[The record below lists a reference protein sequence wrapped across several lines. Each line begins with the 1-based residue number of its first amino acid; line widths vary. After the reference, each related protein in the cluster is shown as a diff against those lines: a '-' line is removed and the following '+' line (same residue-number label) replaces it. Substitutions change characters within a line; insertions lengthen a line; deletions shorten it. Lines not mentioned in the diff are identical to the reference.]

1 MRSFNDVV
9 NSILNEN
16 DGRSL
21 PAIPAPRPSEG
32 ADTDDGRGFVA
43 ADYPIPVPPPGVPSL
58 GDMIYNLIE
67 SLDEDA
73 KTNTGA
79 RVKDVLEDILLELE
93 DITASLSRV
102 RSRGQLE
109 SFSRSLI
116 DSLIRR
122 LSLD

>member
-43 ADYPIPVPPPGVPSL
+43 ADYPIPVPPPRGPSL

-67 SLDEDA
+67 SLDEGT

-79 RVKDVLEDILLELE
+79 SVKDVLENILQELE
-93 DITASLSRV
+93 DITSSMSRV
-102 RSRGQLE
+102 RSLGQIE
-109 SFSRSLI
+109 
-116 DSLIRR
+116 SLIRR